1 VRKYFLAA
9 SLALAMNL
17 FSQLRGNLHVTG
29 EVQHDPSAIVNELT
43 VELYDQQQHQ
53 IIDRAFVM
61 SDGRFE
67 FRNVAAGN
75 YEVRLVNRYGE
86 GIKSEY
92 VSLNQGTESVIFRI
106 AEDAKKPVSGTV
118 AVSQLEHHVNRKALH
133 EFQLATKALENGN
146 AAGSVPHLEKS
157 IAADPQFAGAH
168 HQLGVALMA
177 QGQPDEA
184 RAEFEKA
191 VALDPA
197 LAVGHTNLAIVMMSL
212 RRFGDAENEARRAI
226 QLEPNMVKAHF
237 VLALSLL
244 RQQKLGKEAL
254 NHLRRAYEEY
264 PQARTI
270 GSKLAAQLA
279 ATN

>member
-1 VRKYFLAA
+1 VLKYLLAA
-9 SLALAMNL
+9 SLVLAMNL

-29 EVQHDPSAIVNELT
+29 EVQHEPSVTVDELI
-43 VELYDQQQHQ
+43 VELHDQQHQ
-53 IIDRAFVM
+53 VIDRAFVM
-61 SDGRFE
+61 NDGRFE
-67 FRNVAAGN
+67 FRNVASGN
-75 YEVRLVNRYGE
+75 YEVRLVNRYGD
-86 GIKSEY
+86 GIRSEY
-92 VSLNQGTESVIFRI
+92 VNLNQGSESVIFRI
-106 AEDAKKPVSGTV
+106 AEEAKKPASGGV
-118 AVSQLEHHVNRKALH
+118 AVSQLQHHVNRKALH
-133 EFQLATKALENGN
+133 EFNLANKAIGAGN
-146 AAGSVPHLEKS
+146 VGDSVPHLVKS
-157 IAADPQFAGAH
+157 IAADPEFAGAH

-197 LAVGHTNLAIVMMSL
+197 LAVGHSNLAIVMMSL
-212 RRFGDAENEARRAI
+212 SRFGEAETEARRAI

-244 RQQKLGKEAL
+244 RQQKPGKEAL

-279 ATN
+279 AP